1 MHSNTLKLNFCLSK
15 YNFKIVKTSDKSGEN
30 VYSDNEIIWSM
41 KNHLQ
46 ISKIKRYIAMQEKE
60 IKTYFMI

>member
-15 YNFKIVKTSDKSGEN
+15 YNFKIVETSNKSSEN
-30 VYSDNEIIWSM
+30 VYSDNEIIQSM

-46 ISKIKRYIAMQEKE
+46 ISKIKRYIAM
-60 IKTYFMI
+60 